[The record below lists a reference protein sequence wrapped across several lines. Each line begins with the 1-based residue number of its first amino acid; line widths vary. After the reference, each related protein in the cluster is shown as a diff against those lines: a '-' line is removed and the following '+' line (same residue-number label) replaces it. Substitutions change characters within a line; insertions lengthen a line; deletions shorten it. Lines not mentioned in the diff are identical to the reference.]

1 MFNVK
6 NMSENMATMEEKNQ
20 VTCNSKVQST
30 HCGCCDDNCGETKG
44 QKKLYFR
51 LSASMLMLLGGLVVS
66 WEFSDMFVGKWTRFC
81 WYFVAY
87 LLVAVPVMREAWE
100 TIKQRD
106 IFNEFTLMLLASV
119 GAFAIGEYP
128 EGVAVMLFYSI
139 GEMLQERAVRKA
151 KENIGQLL
159 DVRPSQANICRPDG
173 SVEEVS
179 PREVAVGDIIMVS
192 PGGRVPLDGV
202 METDSAW
209 FDTSSLTG
217 ESLPRKIS
225 KGGTVLAG
233 MIVTNS
239 SVRLRVSAVFEE
251 STFARVLALVEEA
264 SKRKAASELFIRR
277 MARVY
282 TPAVF
287 LLALLTVLV
296 PWCYSMFDV
305 SWVFDLR
312 HWTYNALMFLV
323 ISCPCALVI
332 SVPLSYFTAIGAA
345 SRVGVLLKGGNVL
358 DAAAKINTVVF
369 DKTGTLTEGRFT
381 VRSIYPV
388 EGITEDE
395 LLGDMLMLEQASSH
409 PIAKAIT
416 EYAKGERGIICSSKV
431 TVEAVPGCGL
441 RAVSAGRVFL
451 VGNYRLLK
459 ENNVAN
465 IPQESDKPESTTV
478 FLACDG
484 IYKGSVCLS
493 DALKPAA
500 APLVTRLKR
509 MNIRKIQILSG
520 DNHEIVRTFAAKAGI
535 EDAFGDLLPED
546 KVKHIEGLK
555 SDVANHVAFVGD
567 GMNDAPALALSD
579 VGIAMG
585 GLGCDAAIESA
596 DIVIQTDNL
605 SRVATAIKMG
615 KHTRKVVWQNVIA
628 SLGVKLCVLL
638 LGFAGV
644 ANLWEAVFA
653 DIGVAL
659 LAVLNT
665 MQLRMRNDER

>member
-1 MFNVK
+1 MVP
-6 NMSENMATMEEKNQ
+6 
-20 VTCNSKVQST
+20 
-30 HCGCCDDNCGETKG
+30 
-44 QKKLYFR
+44 
-51 LSASMLMLLGGLVVS
+51 
-66 WEFSDMFVGKWTRFC
+66 WEAADMFAGRWTRFC
-81 WYFVAY
+81 WYFAAY
-87 LLVAVPVMREAWE
+87 MLVAVPVMHEAWE

-106 IFNEFTLMLLASV
+106 VFNEFTLMLLASV

-128 EGVAVMLFYSI
+128 EGVAVMLFYSV

-159 DVRPSQANICRPDG
+159 DVRPSRANVCRPDG
-173 SVEEVS
+173 SVEEVP
-179 PREVAVGDIIMVS
+179 PREVAVGDMIMVP
-192 PGGRVPLDGV
+192 PGGRVPLDGI
-202 METDSAW
+202 MEDASAW

-225 KGGTVLAG
+225 KGGNVLAG
-233 MIVTNS
+233 MIATNS

-296 PWCYSMFDV
+296 PWCYSLVDA
-305 SWVFDLR
+305 SWVFNLR
-312 HWTYNALMFLV
+312 YWAYNALMFLV

-332 SVPLSYFTAIGAA
+332 SIPLSYFTAIGAA
-345 SRVGVLLKGGNVL
+345 SRAGVLFKGGNVL
-358 DAAAKINTVVF
+358 DAAAQINTVVF

-381 VRSIYPV
+381 VRSIRPV
-388 EGITEDE
+388 DGVTEDE
-395 LLGDMLMLEQASSH
+395 LLRDMLMLEQTSSH
-409 PIAKAIT
+409 PIAKAVV
-416 EYAKGERGIICSSKV
+416 EYARGRGIVSSSEV
-431 TVEAVPGCGL
+431 PVEAVPGYGL
-441 RAVSAGRVFL
+441 RAISGGKAFL
-451 VGNYRLLK
+451 AGNYRFLK
-459 ENNVAN
+459 ENGTVNVPPEGCN
-465 IPQESDKPESTTV
+465 PESTTV

-484 IYKGSVCLS
+484 IYRGAVSLS
-493 DALKPAA
+493 DALRPSA
-500 APLVTRLKR
+500 APLVALLKR
-509 MNIRKIQILSG
+509 MGIGKIQILSG
-520 DNHEIVRTFAAKAGI
+520 DNQEIVRTFAAEAGI
-535 EDAFGDLLPED
+535 VDAFGDLLPED
-546 KVKHIEGLK
+546 KVKHIEMLK
-555 SDVANHVAFVGD
+555 SDAANHVAFVGD

-596 DIVIQTDNL
+596 DIVVQTDNL
-605 SRVATAIKMG
+605 SRVAVAIQMG
-615 KHTRKVVWQNVIA
+615 KHTRKVVWQNIIA
-628 SLGVKLCVLL
+628 ALGVKVCVLL

-653 DIGVAL
+653 DVGVAL

-665 MQLRMRNDER
+665 MQLRMRNDE